1 MRTYARSFLFLALA
15 ALIVPAARAEV
26 VGVDA
31 STSTVLQRH
40 QSSFSGLGLR
50 ARFTDSRLISNI
62 EFMPYFEYWR
72 NTSTIQPF
80 GISATRSDATLGGDA
95 RYVTEWRGLHPYAG
109 VGFGLHF
116 LNNEVEAPSLGL
128 PHGQNSLIKG
138 GVAILGGA
146 SFALAGHLQNFIEVK
161 YHHVP
166 DYGQVKISM
175 GLAYQ
180 IH

>member
-1 MRTYARSFLFLALA
+1 MRSTARSLLFTALATFLFTTAHA
-15 ALIVPAARAEV
+15 DIVGIDV
-26 VGVDA
+26 
-31 STSTVLQRH
+31 SSSTVLQQH

-50 ARFTDSRLISNI
+50 ARVQDSRLISNV

-72 NTSTIQPF
+72 NTSTVEPF
-80 GISATRSDATLGGDA
+80 DIRAIRADATLGVDA

-109 VGFGLHF
+109 AGFGLHF
-116 LNNEVEAPSLGL
+116 LDSEVQAPSLGL
-128 PHGQNSLIKG
+128 PDGRNSLVKG

-146 SFALAGHLQNFIEVK
+146 SFALAGRLQNFVEVK

-175 GLAYQ
+175 GLTYQ
-180 IH
+180 IR